1 MSGKDLPTQ
10 SSASGQTSGEVSQDR
25 LSRAALLRNHFA
37 DTILKAREK
46 HLKRGSPDAFPDTYL
61 RRRENLRLG
70 NTPYFP
76 REAFFDALHM
86 ASGKPRSFPTPY
98 LPFPTHT
105 YGVGKTYALGTPF
118 ISHRR
123 ENLRLGN
130 TPYFPC
136 EAFPDA
142 LLMASGK
149 PRPFPMPYL
158 PFPTHTYGV
167 GKTYALGIPL
177 ISHVRLV
184 PMHYLRHREYPLFP
198 DVLCPTHEL
207 CVRKTSYS

>member
-1 MSGKDLPTQ
+1 MSGKDLSTQ
-10 SSASGQTSGEVSQDR
+10 SSASGQTSGEVSRDR

-46 HLKRGSPDAFPDTYL
+46 HLKRNEINSMH
-61 RRRENLRLG
+61 RENLRLG

-98 LPFPTHT
+98 LPFSTHT

-130 TPYFPC
+130 TPYFPR
-136 EAFPDA
+136 EAFSDA

-149 PRPFPMPYL
+149 PR

-207 CVRKTSYS
+207 CIRKTSYS